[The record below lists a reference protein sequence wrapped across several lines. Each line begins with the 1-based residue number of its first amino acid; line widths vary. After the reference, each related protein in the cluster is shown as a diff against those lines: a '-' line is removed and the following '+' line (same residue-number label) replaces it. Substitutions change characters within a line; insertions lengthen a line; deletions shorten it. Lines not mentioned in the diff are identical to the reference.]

1 MLSGFELI
9 CQSFPLF
16 LQGAG
21 TTLLAWFL
29 GVPLGGALIALIL
42 GIASCNRY
50 KTMWV
55 TIPVTIYVFIVRGTP
70 LFVQILLSYFVLPE
84 LLGINLSPL
93 AAGVLVLAF
102 ASGAYLTEIIQNGI
116 NAISPGQWE
125 AAHVLGLS
133 QWATLRYVIMPQVMR
148 IAFVPFLNQ
157 ADAFIKSSSLI
168 SAIGLMEL
176 TKVGMTIVS
185 RNPKPM
191 AVYGVVALMYIFMST
206 TFNLTGKALYKRY
219 FQH

>member
-1 MLSGFELI
+1 MLSGYELI
-9 CQSFPLF
+9 YESLPLL

-29 GVPLGGALIALIL
+29 GVPLCGASIALIL

-50 KTMWV
+50 KTLAIS
-55 TIPVTIYVFIVRGTP
+55 IPVTIYVFAVRGTP
-70 LFVQILLSYFVLPE
+70 LFVQILISYFVLPE

-93 AAGVLVLAF
+93 AAGVVVLGF
-102 ASGAYLTEIIQNGI
+102 ASGAYLTEIVQNGI
-116 NAISPGQWE
+116 DAISPGQWE
-125 AAHVLGLS
+125 SAHVLGLS
-133 QWATLRYVIMPQVMR
+133 QWSTLRYIILPQVMR

-157 ADAFIKSSSLI
+157 ADSFIKSSSLI

-191 AVYGVVALMYIFMST
+191 IVYSVVAVIYIVMST

-219 FQH
+219 FKH